1 MQKRGDM
8 MSGPRIMELLFYGW
22 WMVYNGRVQYLEI
35 DFLGGAVG
43 KPGRKLTLLWIAVNE
58 LFIMAKLWAGITN
71 GFMFHI
77 LLLLLFSV
85 TLLKIPWRVAVAP
98 LVIIGTLYTF
108 IEGYSAVCMYWIS
121 RHMGSK
127 VWGVVLQIGISLLLL
142 AVYDGILRLVR
153 RRYSAA
159 LQWPVS
165 SYLYVLLF
173 PCGFIV
179 LLVRVGLKLD
189 SGDLERYFS
198 AVGIDTSIAVFLI
211 LSGAMVIFLLMIRI
225 FCIIVDQAQRE
236 NRMAL
241 LNTQLEGQK
250 TYVDEAEQR
259 NREYSKFQHDIHNH
273 LLVLSGLMRER
284 DYEKAQEYVDR
295 LYARSRL
302 LTGTDVIV
310 TGSGVLDVLLR
321 EKVSFG
327 MGNGIRVICNVRI
340 PEDFCFDEMDLCI
353 VFGNILDNGIRECM
367 KDPAED
373 KEISVCTKS
382 HGRFL
387 VIESVNSWTP
397 RSVEEGIGL
406 TNIRNVAAKYQGM
419 AEICSRDGRFSI
431 SVLLRTPGKDGV
443 V

>member
-1 MQKRGDM
+1 MK
-8 MSGPRIMELLFYGW
+8 LLFYGW
-22 WMVYNGRVQYLEI
+22 WMVYNGCVHYLEI
-35 DFLGGAVG
+35 DFLGGITG
-43 KPGRKLTLLWIAVNE
+43 KSGRRMIPLWIGINE
-58 LFIMAKLWAGITN
+58 LLIMVKIWSGMTD
-71 GFMFHI
+71 GFVFHI
-77 LLLLLFSV
+77 LLLLMFSV
-85 TLLKIPWRVAVAP
+85 IFLKISWRVAVAP

-121 RHMGSK
+121 KNMGSET
-127 VWGVVLQIGISLLLL
+127 WGVVLQISISLLLL
-142 AVYDGILRLVR
+142 AVYHGILRLVR

-189 SGDLERYFS
+189 SGYLERYFS
-198 AVGIDTSIAVFLI
+198 AIGINTSIAVFLI
-211 LSGAMVIFLLMIRI
+211 LSGSMGIFLLMIKI

-236 NRMAL
+236 NLMAI

-273 LLVLSGLMRER
+273 LMVLSGLIREQ
-284 DYEKAQEYVDR
+284 DYEKAQEYVDK
-295 LYARSRL
+295 LHTRSQS
-302 LTGTDVIV
+302 LTGADVAL
-310 TGSGVLDVLLR
+310 TGNRVLDVLLR
-321 EKVSFG
+321 EKVSYG
-327 MGNGIRVICNVRI
+327 MGNGIRVNCKVRV
-340 PEDFCFDEMDLCI
+340 PEDFCFDDMDLCI
-353 VFGNILDNGIRECM
+353 IFGNILDNGIRECM
-367 KDPAED
+367 KNKSQN

-387 VIESVNSWTP
+387 VIESVNSWIP
-397 RSVEEGIGL
+397 GPVDEGIGL

-419 AEICSRDGRFSI
+419 VEICNKDGMFGI
-431 SVLLRTPGKDGV
+431 SVLLRASGKGGAV
-443 V
+443 